1 MADSMINQ
9 ENVKKVLNGALK
21 FVADCLSAAKAINP
35 IFNVVSPFI
44 DALQHHVNDDDLKE
58 QVNCG
63 IKKMKDKLDE
73 ISKQN
78 SQMLQDI
85 KISAVKNQCA
95 EIEIKLANQFRSYMD
110 MINATPEKLQ
120 RRKNDFIES
129 YENNNSDQNMNTLYD
144 YVVGESKLFS
154 DPILK
159 VYQECS
165 QGDQQVM
172 NVLCK
177 DLAYLFSIGC
187 TTMMTYCAFEGSD
200 LEFQKNKWEEKFEKL
215 RKVTDEWK

>member
-9 ENVKKVLNGALK
+9 ENVKEVLKGVLK
-21 FVADCLSAAKAINP
+21 FVAGFLSAAKALNP
-35 IFNVVSPFI
+35 IFDVASPFI
-44 DALQHHVNDDDLKE
+44 DALQHHVDDDDLKE
-58 QVNCG
+58 HVNCG

-85 KISAVKNQCA
+85 KLSVVKNQCA
-95 EIEIKLANQFRSYMD
+95 EIEIKLANQFRSYTD

-120 RRKNDFIES
+120 RKKNDFIES
-129 YENNNSDQNMNTLYD
+129 YENNNSDQNINTLYA
-144 YVVGESKLFS
+144 YVVGESKVFS

-159 VYQECS
+159 VYQQCS

-172 NVLCK
+172 KDLCK

-187 TTMMTYCAFEGSD
+187 TTMMTYCAFMGSD
-200 LEFQKNKWEEKFEKL
+200 LEFQKNKWEKNFEKL